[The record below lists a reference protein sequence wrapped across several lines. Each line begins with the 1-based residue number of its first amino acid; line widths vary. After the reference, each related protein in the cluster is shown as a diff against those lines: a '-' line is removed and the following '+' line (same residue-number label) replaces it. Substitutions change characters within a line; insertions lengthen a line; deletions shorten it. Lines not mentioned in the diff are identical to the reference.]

1 MARWYKK
8 DIITYRN
15 GRGSPIKRSV
25 TIIVRNYR
33 KALRRSY
40 EVLMAWKTGR
50 IHITFG
56 NYDLKAGTHTYDF
69 SVVRGIIK
77 IYLMDAKNRSINEIR
92 AHYWF

>member
-50 IHITFG
+50 IHITSG
-56 NYDLKAGTHTYDF
+56 NDDFRPYQYDV
-69 SVVRGIIK
+69 SVIKGIIK
-77 IYLMDAKNRSINEIR
+77 NYFVDANNRSMNEIR